1 MLTSINGGLIAN
13 GVRLI
18 GVEILFPYP
27 QDTRGRIWIP
37 LNNGP
42 HVLYGKNGVGKST
55 IVSALNS
62 AFSGIAISGKRI
74 TVDLFLEILDDEE
87 IIIDNSIEDDEV
99 EMVTLENGEKIE
111 ARVVKERNHLQT
123 GLINA
128 LINAVPHASFWR
140 EFQDEK
146 YYFADADEAFREF
159 QSVAETAGMRPPQI
173 DVDQYFSNDWSN
185 KQVTLEDAIRCM
197 LTWQISNDLRFW
209 SDEDAR
215 PHQQLVGTA
224 FEEIAKSKMIKLS
237 PVGKDAPMWTF
248 APVGVLDGSMPNL
261 SQLMEIQ
268 NSIITAELNEYRNK
282 YSLQDSTEIPDE
294 YLSECQESEY
304 LSEVFPSQAFA
315 YSAATSLNQVQI
327 LAAHPYIAAE
337 GWSSPPELTMD
348 RHSRIF
354 NSLNLNDEFPVKK
367 WVTECVSRDVGYEEW
382 ELVWTGKN
390 FPRKREFSLESIGLA
405 SFSQRVHQIGIT
417 LTSLKTGLKGLR
429 VELSHE
435 VKDWLEGN
443 PIALEAQ
450 IIASNNWVSFDRL
463 SAAQQKSIEFAIR
476 IDDLQSGNFNE
487 SDFTH
492 TVIFGD
498 EVDSGFHNQAINS
511 LYRFLAERTSTCFI
525 ASHSPIALKSPWMR
539 KIHVHADDLNTT
551 IVSGLDLEG
560 DTGDLAES
568 LGIMVSDLLGL
579 IRGVVFVEGEHD
591 LVVILS
597 LFDHIPGLQKVKDQL
612 LIIPTR
618 GHKAMPT
625 ASDSE
630 IMLSYTTAEI
640 LVVVDNARNE
650 LLSDLRTQAMQMT
663 QEGLK
668 PSLIIGRLGLR
679 ELLQAASP
687 EEKSLYQI
695 LERAIQKRHLYR
707 VHFFGLS
714 VHDVIMLFAP
724 KSFGLNQT
732 WSELEEIFMNR
743 VDRSQNFKDFLRSQG
758 AIISTEM
765 VKSAINDIDGEWP
778 NDLVRL
784 SNVMTGLVESNA
796 INEMF

>member
-74 TVDLFLEILDDEE
+74 TVDLFLELLDDEE
-87 IIIDNSIEDDEV
+87 IIIDNSIEDAEV
-99 EMVTLENGEKIE
+99 EMVTLEDGEEIE
-111 ARVVKERNHLQT
+111 SIVMKERNYLQKEF
-123 GLINA
+123 IAA
-128 LINAVPHASFWR
+128 LINAVPHSEFWR

-146 YYFADADEAFREF
+146 YYHEDNEEAFLEF
-159 QSVAETAGMRPPQI
+159 QGIAEFAGMRPPQI

-197 LTWQISNDLRFW
+197 LTWQISNDLSFW
-209 SDEDAR
+209 SGEAGR
-215 PHQQLVGTA
+215 PHQELVGAA

-237 PVGKDAPMWTF
+237 PVGKDAPLWTF
-248 APVGVLDGSMPNL
+248 SPVGVLDGSMPNL
-261 SQLMEIQ
+261 GQLVEIQ

-282 YSLQDSTEIPDE
+282 YGLQDSTEIPKE

-304 LSEVFPSQAFA
+304 LMEAFPTQAFT
-315 YSAATSLNQVQI
+315 YSAAAALNQIQI
-327 LAAHPYIAAE
+327 FAAHPYIAAE

-354 NSLNLNDEFPVKK
+354 NSLNFNDEFPVKK
-367 WVTECVSRDVGYEEW
+367 WVTERVSRDVGYEEW

-417 LTSLKTGLKGLR
+417 LSSLETGLKGLR

-435 VKDWLEGN
+435 IKDWLEGN
-443 PIALEAQ
+443 PLALEAQ

-498 EVDSGFHNQAINS
+498 EVDSGFHLQAINS
-511 LYRFLAERTSTCFI
+511 LYRFLAEKTSTCFI

-551 IVSGLDLEG
+551 VVSELDLEG

-591 LVVILS
+591 LVVIQS
-597 LFDHIPGLQKVKDQL
+597 LFDHIPELRKVENQL
-612 LIIPTR
+612 LIIPAR

-650 LLSDLRTQAMQMT
+650 LLSDLRTRAMQMT

-679 ELLQAASP
+679 ELQQAASP
-687 EEKSLYQI
+687 EEKSLFQI
-695 LERAIQKRHLYR
+695 LERAIQKRHLSR

-714 VHDVIMLFAP
+714 VHDVIMLFSP
-724 KSFGLNQT
+724 ISFGLNQT
-732 WSELEEIFMNR
+732 WSELEMTFKNR
-743 VDRSQNFKDFLRSQG
+743 PDRSENFKDFLRSQG
-758 AIISTEM
+758 ATISTEM

-796 INEMF
+796 ISEMF

>member
-1 MLTSINGGLIAN
+1 MRTLNNGGLIAN

-37 LNNGP
+37 LHNGP

-62 AFSGIAISGKRI
+62 AFSGIAISGI
-74 TVDLFLEILDDEE
+74 TVDLFLEILDDDQ
-87 IIIDNSIEDDEV
+87 IIHNSIEDDEV
-99 EMVTLENGEKIE
+99 EMVTLEDGEEIE
-111 ARVVKERNHLQT
+111 ALVIREQNYLHHYFVA
-123 GLINA
+123 A
-128 LINAVPHASFWR
+128 LINAVPHSSFWR
-140 EFQDEK
+140 EFLDEK
-146 YYFADADEAFREF
+146 YFHEDDEEALLEF
-159 QSVAETAGMRPPQI
+159 KGIAESAGLRPPQI

-197 LTWQISNDLRFW
+197 LTWQISNDLSFW
-209 SDEDAR
+209 SGEAGR
-215 PHQQLVGTA
+215 PHQELVGAA

-237 PVGKDAPMWTF
+237 PVGKDAPLWTF
-248 APVGVLDGSMPNL
+248 SPVGVLDGSMPNL
-261 SQLMEIQ
+261 GQIVEIQ
-268 NSIITAELNEYRNK
+268 NSIITAELNVYRNK
-282 YSLQDSTEIPDE
+282 YGLQDSTQIPKE
-294 YLSECQESEY
+294 YLSECQESGY
-304 LSEVFPSQAFA
+304 LMEAFPTQAFA
-315 YSAATSLNQVQI
+315 YSAATALNQIQI
-327 LAAHPYIAAE
+327 FAAHPYIAAE
-337 GWSSPPELTMD
+337 GWSPPPRLTMD

-354 NSLNLNDEFPVKK
+354 NALNLNDEFSVKN
-367 WVTECVSRDVGYEEW
+367 WVVRNIFMEVGYKDW
-382 ELVWTGKN
+382 ELVWTGTN
-390 FPRKREFSLESIGLA
+390 FPRKREFSLESIGLV

-417 LTSLKTGLKGLR
+417 LSSLETGLKGLR
-429 VELSHE
+429 IELSHE
-435 VKDWLEGN
+435 IKDWLEGN
-443 PIALEAQ
+443 PLALEAQ
-450 IIASNNWVSFDRL
+450 IIASNNWVTFDRL

-476 IDDLQSGNFNE
+476 IDDLLSGNFNE

-498 EVDSGFHNQAINS
+498 EVDSGFHLQAINS
-511 LYRFLAERTSTCFI
+511 LYRFLAEKTSTCFI

-539 KIHVHADDLNTT
+539 KVHAHADDRNTT
-551 IVSGLDLEG
+551 VVSELDLEG
-560 DTGDLAES
+560 DTGDMAAS

-591 LVVILS
+591 LVVIQS
-597 LFDHIPGLQKVKDQL
+597 LFDHIPELQKVEDQL

-650 LLSDLRTQAMQMT
+650 LLSDLRTQAMQMA

-679 ELLQAASP
+679 ELQQAASP
-687 EEKSLYQI
+687 EEKSLFQI
-695 LERAIQKRHLYR
+695 LERAIQKRHLSR

-714 VHDVIMLFAP
+714 VHDVIMLFSP
-724 KSFGLNQT
+724 ISFGLNQT
-732 WSELEEIFMNR
+732 WSELEMTFKNR
-743 VDRSQNFKDFLRSQG
+743 ADRSENFKDFLRSQG
-758 AIISTEM
+758 AMISTEM

-778 NDLVRL
+778 NDLIRL

-796 INEMF
+796 ISEMF

>member
-1 MLTSINGGLIAN
+1 MRTIVNGGLITN

-123 GLINA
+123 EFINA

-146 YYFADADEAFREF
+146 YYFADADEAFQEF

-209 SDEDAR
+209 SGEDAR
-215 PHQQLVGTA
+215 PYQQIVGAA

-237 PVGKDAPMWTF
+237 PVGKDAPLWTF
-248 APVGVLDGSMPNL
+248 TPVGVLDGSMPNL

-268 NSIITAELNEYRNK
+268 NSIITAELIDYRNK
-282 YSLQDSTEIPDE
+282 HDLQDSTEIPE
-294 YLSECQESEY
+294 EFLSVYQESEY
-304 LSEVFPSQAFA
+304 LSETFPTQAFA
-315 YSAATSLNQVQI
+315 YSAATALNQVQI
-327 LAAHPYIAAE
+327 FAAHPYIAAE
-337 GWSSPPELTMD
+337 GWSSPPELAMD

-367 WVTECVSRDVGYEEW
+367 WVTERISRDVGYGEW
-382 ELVWTGKN
+382 ELVWTGTN

-417 LTSLKTGLKGLR
+417 LSSLETGLKGLR
-429 VELSHE
+429 IELSHE
-435 VKDWLEGN
+435 IKDWLEGN
-443 PIALEAQ
+443 PLALEAQ

-498 EVDSGFHNQAINS
+498 EVDSGFHLQAINS
-511 LYRFLAERTSTCFI
+511 LYRFLAEKTSTCFI

-539 KIHVHADDLNTT
+539 KVHAHADDRNTT
-551 IVSGLDLEG
+551 VVSELDLEG
-560 DTGDLAES
+560 DTGDMAAS

-591 LVVILS
+591 LVVIQS
-597 LFDHIPGLQKVKDQL
+597 LFDHIPELRKVKDQL
-612 LIIPTR
+612 LIIPSR

-650 LLSDLRTQAMQMT
+650 LLSDLRTRAMKMT

-679 ELLQAASP
+679 ELQQAASP
-687 EEKSLYQI
+687 EEKSLFQI
-695 LERAIQKRHLYR
+695 LERAIQKRHLSR

-714 VHDVIMLFAP
+714 VHEVIMLFSP
-724 KSFGLNQT
+724 ISFGLNQT
-732 WSELEEIFMNR
+732 WSELEMTFKNR
-743 VDRSQNFKDFLRSQG
+743 ADRSENFKDFLRRQG
-758 AIISTEM
+758 AMISTEM

-778 NDLVRL
+778 NDLIRL

-796 INEMF
+796 ISEMF